1 MTALPS
7 SGHVTDVRSLS
18 VAVYRNCLERNVS
31 VEDAIGGDPRAA
43 GLPARDRALL
53 ANILLTGFRH
63 KGEIEAVLKGLL
75 DRPLPRKSGSAMDI
89 LFLGVAQLLFLK
101 MPAHAVIDLSVRTA
115 KADRNAMHFSGLV
128 NAVLRKVAAA
138 GPGMLTGL
146 DAAALNTPHWL
157 WERWVRNYGT
167 ETARLIGVANAQR
180 PALDL
185 SFKGGAGSW
194 QSVLGGTL
202 LPNGQLRLPA
212 DHPPVPEL
220 AGFDEGSWW
229 VQDAASTIPVG
240 LLGDIAGLT
249 VLDLCAA
256 PGGKTLQLAAGGA
269 RVTAVDISES
279 RLGKLRA
286 NLARTGLDAELLV
299 ADVLSGTLSGEWD
312 AVLLDAP
319 CSATGT
325 IRRHPELPH
334 VKQESQI
341 RQLADLQRQMLNAAS
356 GLVKPGG
363 RLVYC
368 TCSLEPEEGE
378 SQMEWFQG
386 WNHGFEPEPCGLDW
400 LPPQAVSTKGWV
412 RTLPFMSFGEAQGLD
427 GFFAA
432 ALRRK
437 P

>member
-1 MTALPS
+1 MTALHS
-7 SGHVTDVRSLS
+7 SGHGIDVRSLS
-18 VAVYRNCLERNVS
+18 VAVFRSCLERNLS
-31 VEDAIGGDPRAA
+31 VEDAIGGDSRAA
-43 GLPARDRALL
+43 ALPGRDRALL

-89 LFLGVAQLLFLK
+89 LFLGVAQLLFLQ
-101 MPAHAVIDLSVRTA
+101 MPAHAVIDLSVRAA
-115 KADRNAMHFSGLV
+115 KTDRNATHFSGLV
-128 NAVLRKVAAA
+128 NAVLRKVATA
-138 GPGMLTGL
+138 GPSMLADL
-146 DAAALNTPHWL
+146 DAAALNTPRWL
-157 WERWVRNYGT
+157 WERWVKNYGI
-167 ETARLIGVANAQR
+167 ETAMLIGLANSQR
-180 PALDL
+180 PPLDL
-185 SFKGGAGSW
+185 SFKAGVGGWHAA
-194 QSVLGGTL
+194 LGGTL
-202 LPNGQLRLPA
+202 LQNGQLRLPA

-220 AGFDEGSWW
+220 AGFHEGGWW

-240 LLGDIAGLT
+240 LLGDITGLT

-256 PGGKTLQLAAGGA
+256 PGGKTLQLAAAGA
-269 RVTAVDISES
+269 RVTAVDISDT

-286 NLARTGLDAELLV
+286 NLSRTGLEAQLVV
-299 ADVLSGTLSGEWD
+299 ADVLSGTLTGEWD
-312 AVLLDAP
+312 VVLLDAP

-325 IRRHPELPH
+325 IRRHPELSH

-386 WNHGFEPEPCGLDW
+386 WNHGFEPEPCGLTW
-400 LPPQAVSTKGWV
+400 LPPHAVSARGWV
-412 RTLPFMSFGEAQGLD
+412 RTLPFMTFGEVHGLD

-432 ALRRK
+432 ALRRR